1 MGRGRK
7 KPALLTYCHLPLSV
21 HCVVVGAV
29 LLLFPTGKY
38 SEQVH
43 VLCTLHLNT
52 EYWIYLITTEGV
64 PRY

>member
-1 MGRGRK
+1 M
-7 KPALLTYCHLPLSV
+7 
-21 HCVVVGAV
+21 
-29 LLLFPTGKY
+29 FPTGKY